1 MEYTKTKHII
11 TIKKYIIE
19 MLYMVLG
26 CIVMAIGTSLF
37 LLPNQLSS
45 GGFSGVAT
53 IVYYLL
59 GFPLGTTIFILN
71 IPFFIWA
78 FFRLGKKL
86 LIKSI
91 TGTILLSVFI
101 DLFDHIPA
109 LTEDRFLAC
118 IYGGICIGLGL
129 ALVLKA
135 GASTGGTDLIS
146 YIAKSYKPYIRTS
159 SLIVVVDIV
168 IISLNVFFFKT
179 IEIGLYS
186 AISIYLM
193 GKMIDIVFEGV
204 NFTKMMLIV
213 SNKYREIASEV
224 GESLQRGS
232 TGIYAKGMYTK
243 EKRMMLFCVGARNEV
258 AKIKQIAV
266 KIDPKAFIVIANARE
281 TWGKGFKSN

>member
-1 MEYTKTKHII
+1 MEYTKTKKII
-11 TIKKYIIE
+11 RIKKYLLD
-19 MLYMVLG
+19 MFYLVLG
-26 CIVMAIGTSLF
+26 CMIMAIGTSLF

-45 GGFSGVAT
+45 GGFSGIAT
-53 IVYYLL
+53 IFYYLL
-59 GFPLGTTIFILN
+59 DFPLGTTIFVLN

-78 FFRLGKKL
+78 FFKVGKKL

-91 TGTILLSVFI
+91 IGTIVLSIFI
-101 DLFDHIPA
+101 DLFDQIPT

-129 ALVLKA
+129 ALVLKS
-135 GASTGGTDLIS
+135 GSSTGGTDLIS
-146 YIAKSYKPYIRTS
+146 YIAKVYKPYVTTS
-159 SLIVVVDIV
+159 NLIVIIDIV
-168 IISLNVFFFKT
+168 IVGLNVFFFKK
-179 IEIGLYS
+179 IEVGLYS
-186 AISIYLM
+186 AIAIYLM

-213 SNKYREIASEV
+213 SNKYKEIAKEV
-224 GESLQRGS
+224 GEQLQRGS

-243 EKRMMLFCVGARNEV
+243 EKKMMLFCVGARNEV

-281 TWGKGFKSN
+281 AWGKGFKNN